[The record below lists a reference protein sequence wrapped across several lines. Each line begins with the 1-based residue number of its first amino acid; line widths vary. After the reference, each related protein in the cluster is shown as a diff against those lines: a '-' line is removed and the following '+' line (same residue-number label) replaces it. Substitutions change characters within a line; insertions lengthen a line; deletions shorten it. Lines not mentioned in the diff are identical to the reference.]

1 MHDEEAFELFLQFV
15 EILEESNE
23 PLVGDVAVTTFFVKK
38 SDACDE
44 GAAMRIRAIA
54 ARRHPSLIRGL
65 VEFLVPRGVCT
76 QTPRGFELSDVT
88 VGVAR
93 PEVVLTV
100 LGSDT
105 RRFGADT
112 WLSTATRCPLA
123 SVLAWSHTSRL
134 VPRRRLAP
142 FMGEVRT
149 RGWLLAVVRNLAT
162 TSSHAKP
169 RVGIVL
175 DRSDLLHLGRL
186 ARSTDGY
193 ENLRATGH
201 VHRRDAL
208 VRRRPAHHV
217 AIVTPTTGSLALAGL
232 PVPWALAPRD
242 GLVALPRA
250 SPSHE
255 SKTRSMRSKTGVSL
269 SRLRPPSRTM
279 RT

>member
-1 MHDEEAFELFLQFV
+1 
-15 EILEESNE
+15 
-23 PLVGDVAVTTFFVKK
+23 
-38 SDACDE
+38 
-44 GAAMRIRAIA
+44 MRIRAIA

-93 PEVVLTV
+93 QEVVLTA
-100 LGSDT
+100 LGIDSDSDDFLVAVPAQI
-105 RRFGADT
+105 RCRHMDPHKSPRASS
-112 WLSTATRCPLA
+112 STCT
-123 SVLAWSHTSRL
+123 
-134 VPRRRLAP
+134 P

-149 RGWLLAVVRNLAT
+149 RGWLLAVVRNLVT

-201 VHRRDAL
+201 VHRRDAPEDCPRL
-208 VRRRPAHHV
+208 RRRR
-217 AIVTPTTGSLALAGL
+217 LALAGL

-242 GLVALPRA
+242 GLVASACLDSDPAFEDNAPLIGRTVWELLKE
-250 SPSHE
+250 HDL
-255 SKTRSMRSKTGVSL
+255 KFHRS
-269 SRLRPPSRTM
+269 RP
-279 RT
+279 

>member
-1 MHDEEAFELFLQFV
+1 M
-15 EILEESNE
+15 
-23 PLVGDVAVTTFFVKK
+23 VGDVAVTTFFVKK

-134 VPRRRLAP
+134 VPRRRR
-142 FMGEVRT
+142 GSYT
-149 RGWLLAVVRNLAT
+149 RVAT
-162 TSSHAKP
+162 GCGAKP
-169 RVGIVL
+169 RHDVFAREASSRNRAGSQRPSSP
-175 DRSDLLHLGRL
+175 RSAREEHGRVREPTCYRSRSSSRRS
-186 ARSTDGY
+186 RSTPSSSSC
-193 ENLRATGH
+193 RH
-201 VHRRDAL
+201 RDADDWL
-208 VRRRPAHHV
+208 
-217 AIVTPTTGSLALAGL
+217 TGSCRTSCSLG
-232 PVPWALAPRD
+232 
-242 GLVALPRA
+242 PRA
-250 SPSHE
+250 SRRACGSPTSFSVPRVEDSKHE
-255 SKTRSMRSKTGVSL
+255 KQNRRQLVSTPTAFEDNAHL
-269 SRLRPPSRTM
+269 IGRTVWELLKEHDLKRM
-279 RT
+279 A

>member
-1 MHDEEAFELFLQFV
+1 
-15 EILEESNE
+15 
-23 PLVGDVAVTTFFVKK
+23 
-38 SDACDE
+38 
-44 GAAMRIRAIA
+44 MRIRAIA

-93 PEVVLTV
+93 QEVVLTA

-134 VPRRRLAP
+134 VPRRRR
-142 FMGEVRT
+142 GSYT
-149 RGWLLAVVRNLAT
+149 RVAT
-162 TSSHAKP
+162 GCGAKP
-169 RVGIVL
+169 RHDVFAREASSRNRAGSQRPSSP
-175 DRSDLLHLGRL
+175 RS
-186 ARSTDGY
+186 AREEHGY

-250 SPSHE
+250 SPS
-255 SKTRSMRSKTGVSL
+255 R
-269 SRLRPPSRTM
+269 RLEA
-279 RT
+279 